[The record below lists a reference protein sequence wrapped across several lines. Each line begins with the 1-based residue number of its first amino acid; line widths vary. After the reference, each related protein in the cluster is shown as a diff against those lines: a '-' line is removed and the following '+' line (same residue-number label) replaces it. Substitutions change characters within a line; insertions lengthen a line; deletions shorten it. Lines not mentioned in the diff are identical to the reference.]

1 VAHKIHQLLFSARY
15 FVPTKFSM
23 PNGSHMDAHRIYD
36 LTVVHLFKCI
46 FDLGPRALNMQK
58 APRYRNAVL
67 HLTSK
72 TDHST
77 VNK

>member
-1 VAHKIHQLLFSARY
+1 
-15 FVPTKFSM
+15 
-23 PNGSHMDAHRIYD
+23 MDAHRIYD

-46 FDLGPRALNMQK
+46 FDLRPRAINMLN

-67 HLTSK
+67 LLTSK
-72 TDHST
+72 PEHST